1 MDYATERKRKII
13 INIFYYAI
21 ILGLFYF
28 FMRYAFGIFLPFI
41 VAVIIA
47 AILQKPINT
56 LTKRFRGKKGI
67 ISTILVLVF
76 VGLVA
81 TFIIFVGAQ
90 MVSAVKSFASF
101 LSQKIESLPDFIN
114 TIQDW
119 FYKVIAFLPDSAENV
134 IHNAIDSVVAKLSS
148 FAASSEVSSVKTSSL
163 PSFDFSSL
171 SAPISGIWSIAKGIP
186 SILISIVISI
196 IATCFVAADYDT
208 LKSFII
214 RQFPEKKRFALSK
227 TKLIIR
233 NSVFKLIKAYL
244 LIILITFF
252 EVTIGLNILSWLNI
266 FHSEYILFIAFITAI
281 VDVMPV
287 LGTGTIII
295 PWALYSF
302 ITSDTPLG
310 IGLLVLYAFITVAR
324 QFIEPKLVAGQLGL
338 PPFVTIMG
346 MYVGLKLFGVI
357 GIFIVPFVLI
367 ILKLLNDD
375 GVIHLWIPNPKA
387 RSVLDEESVNNE
399 EKEGFFKSIF
409 KKKK

>member
-119 FYKVIAFLPDSAENV
+119 FYKIISFLPDSAEKF
-134 IHNAIDSVVAKLSS
+134 IHNAIDSLVAKLSS
-148 FAASSEVSSVKTSSL
+148 LAASSEVSSATPNL
-163 PSFDFSSL
+163 PSFDFNSL

-367 ILKLLNDD
+367 IIKLLNDD
-375 GVIHLWIPNPKA
+375 GVIHLWIPHPKA
-387 RSVLDEESVNNE
+387 KSVLDEEAEEKE
-399 EKEGFFKSIF
+399 EKEGFFKSLF

>member
-101 LSQKIESLPDFIN
+101 LSQKIDSLPDFIN

-119 FYKVIAFLPDSAENV
+119 FYKIISFLPDSAEKF
-134 IHNAIDSVVAKLSS
+134 IHNAIDSLVAKLSS
-148 FAASSEVSSVKTSSL
+148 LAASSEVSSATSNL
-163 PSFDFSSL
+163 PSFDFNSL

-367 ILKLLNDD
+367 IIKLLNDD

>member
-114 TIQDW
+114 TIQEW

-148 FAASSEVSSVKTSSL
+148 FAASSEVSSATPNL
-163 PSFDFSSL
+163 PSFDFNSL

>member
-114 TIQDW
+114 TIQEW

-148 FAASSEVSSVKTSSL
+148 FAASSEVSSATPNL
-163 PSFDFSSL
+163 PSFDFNSL

-367 ILKLLNDD
+367 IIKLLNDD

>member
-119 FYKVIAFLPDSAENV
+119 FYKTISFLPDSAEKF
-134 IHNAIDSVVAKLSS
+134 IHNAIDSLVAKLSS
-148 FAASSEVSSVKTSSL
+148 LAASSEVSSATSNL
-163 PSFDFSSL
+163 PSFDFNSL

-208 LKSFII
+208 LKSFIT

-338 PPFVTIMG
+338 PPFVTILG
-346 MYVGLKLFGVI
+346 MYVGLKLFGMI

-367 ILKLLNDD
+367 IIKLLNDD

-399 EKEGFFKSIF
+399 EKEGFFKLIF